1 MVEILDKSSSKIIF
15 DPENSTVCIANLSV
29 KDHDVYE
36 VISNQDELERPE
48 FVKRALKIGTIALR
62 DVLVTE
68 KIDFVKKEFD
78 NLCVRLD
85 SSLKQELGKEGMK
98 GELDK
103 VFGEKGELQS
113 YLQKLFGLDGKLVR
127 DILDMNN
134 TKSPIGQLRSTI
146 ESYFV
151 GKDSEIYG
159 MLDPNSKDSPIA
171 RLRTEIIQKLETIE
185 RDIETYL
192 ARKEVVESTTKKG
205 FVFEEA
211 LEETLLR
218 LSKPY
223 GDCVERTGTERGK
236 LNNLK
241 GDFVITVHDCSIRG
255 KPLKIVVEA
264 KTDRSVRL
272 TTKSLLG
279 ELREALQNR
288 DACFAIAITDRI
300 ISEGVGCYYEME
312 GDKIICTFEENPLP
326 LEVAYKIARTYVLIR
341 NHDQPEKAIDMQ
353 AITAVI
359 SKITSDLGSVRTIK
373 TKLTS
378 INNAANS
385 IEDEANTLERNI
397 RNSLIDL
404 QNSLK
409 T

>member
-1 MVEILDKSSSKIIF
+1 LVETQVIGKRVTF
-15 DPENSTVCIANLSV
+15 DPQTTTVCISNLSV
-29 KDHDVYE
+29 KDPDVFE
-36 VISNQDELERPE
+36 VISNLDELERPE
-48 FVKRALKIGTIALR
+48 FVKRALKVGTIALR

-68 KIDFVKKEFD
+68 KVDFVKKEFD
-78 NLCVRLD
+78 SLCVRLD
-85 SSLKQELGKEGMK
+85 NMLRQELGKEGMK
-98 GELDK
+98 GELEK
-103 VFGEKGELQS
+103 VFGEKGELQNS
-113 YLQKLFGLDGKLVR
+113 LQKLFGSDGNLSR

-171 RLRTEIIQKLETIE
+171 RLRTEIIQKLDTIE

-192 ARKEVVESTTKKG
+192 AKKEVVENTTKKG

-236 LNNLK
+236 LGNQK
-241 GDFVITVHDCSIRG
+241 GDFVITVHDCSIKG
-255 KPLKIVVEA
+255 KAPKIVVEA
-264 KTDRSVRL
+264 KTDKSVRL

-279 ELREALQNR
+279 ELRDALQNR

-300 ISEGVGCYYEME
+300 ISEGVGCYHEME
-312 GDKIICTFEENPLP
+312 GDKIICAFEENTLP
-326 LEVAYKIARTYVLIR
+326 VEVAYKIARTYVLIKSR
-341 NHDQPEKAIDMQ
+341 DQPDKGIDMQ
-353 AITAVI
+353 AITGVI
-359 SKITSDLGSVRTIK
+359 SKITGDLGSIRTIK

-378 INNAANS
+378 INNAADS
-385 IEDEANTLERNI
+385 IEDEVSTLEKNI
-397 RNSLIDL
+397 RSSLLDL